1 MKIKITRTIKKI
13 LIHQIHSTRIQEFL
27 NVLNSYILV
36 YRNEKLIDQ
45 FLLYN

>member
-13 LIHQIHSTRIQEFL
+13 LIHQILTRIQEFL

-45 FLLYN
+45 FLFYN